1 MADAQRI
8 GKISKRHAMP
18 QSGVLVVELFDVCGI
33 DFMGPFPPSH
43 NNFYIF
49 VTVDY
54 VSEWVQAIASPINN
68 FMAVLNFLK
77 KNIFTRSS
85 TPRALLSNNG
95 AHFCNK
101 PLELL
106 LKNMEYF
113 IRSLCLTSPSKWAG
127 GTLEWKIEEHIGE
140 NSGLILQRLVFQA

>member
-1 MADAQRI
+1 
-8 GKISKRHAMP
+8 MP

-68 FMAVLNFLK
+68 FMAVLKFLK

-85 TPRALLSNNG
+85 TPRALLSDNDT
-95 AHFCNK
+95 HFCNK

-106 LKNMEYF
+106 LKKNIGYF
-113 IRSLCLTSPSKWAG
+113 IRSLHLTIPEQVVKW
-127 GTLEWKIEEHIGE
+127 
-140 NSGLILQRLVFQA
+140 NS